1 MWSLGVAIFDLLQT
15 LRLGFYDDPSD
26 AKQIDFRE
34 LSEEGRTVIIKETVQ
49 DTAQQILLCKM
60 LSDGKSRPTA

>member
-15 LRLGFYDDPSD
+15 LRLGFYDDSSD

-49 DTAQQILLCKM
+49 DTALQQLLCKM
-60 LSDGKSRPTA
+60 LSDAK

>member
-1 MWSLGVAIFDLLQT
+1 MWSLGVAIVDLLQT
-15 LRLGFYDDPSD
+15 LRLGFYDGPSD

-49 DTAQQILLCKM
+49 DTALQQLVCKM
-60 LSDGKSRPTA
+60 LSDAK

>member
-1 MWSLGVAIFDLLQT
+1 VWSLGVAIFDLLQT

-26 AKQIDFRE
+26 ANQIDFRE

-49 DTAQQILLCKM
+49 DIALQQLLCKM
-60 LSDGKSRPTA
+60 LSDAK

>member
-15 LRLGFYDDPSD
+15 LRLGFFDDPSE

-49 DTAQQILLCKM
+49 DIALQQLLCKM
-60 LSDGKSRPTA
+60 LSDAK